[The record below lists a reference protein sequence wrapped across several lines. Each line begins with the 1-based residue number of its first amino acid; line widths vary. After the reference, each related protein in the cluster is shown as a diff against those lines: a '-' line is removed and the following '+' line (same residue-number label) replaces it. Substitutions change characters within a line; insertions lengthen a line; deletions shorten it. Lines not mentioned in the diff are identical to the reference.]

1 MKIANVFVDGVF
13 AGILQEVKRTKL
25 YRFIYDT
32 AYKGLPVS
40 LEMPLSTDMYEYDHF
55 PPFFEGLLPEGIMLE
70 SLLRQRKCDKGDY
83 MSQLLAVGHDL
94 VGNVT
99 VEASS
104 ESLPNN
110 V

>member
-13 AGILQEVKRTKL
+13 AGRLEEVEPRKC
-25 YRFIYDT
+25 YRFTYDSD
-32 AYKGLPVS
+32 YGGLPVS
-40 LEMPLSTDMYEYDHF
+40 LEMPRSQIVYEYDHF

-70 SLLRQRKCDKGDY
+70 GLLRHRKLDKSDY

-99 VEASS
+99 VE
-104 ESLPNN
+104 PT
-110 V
+110 